1 MFLWVSVPGQM
12 LISCISVIS
21 ALAALIMTAK
31 LHVKK
36 AMHMNMHSYTCNI
49 SALDALTLWNVE
61 HKIYSF

>member
-1 MFLWVSVPGQM
+1 M